1 MKLTTMRSVVVNADA
16 PGRVQIDTVP
26 IPQLA
31 SSEALVRVAA
41 ISLNRGDVRGIHH
54 AQVGY
59 RPGWD
64 LAGIIEQPAADGS
77 GPKAGERV
85 IGFVSSGG
93 WAERVAVP
101 THSLAVLPESVS
113 FPQAATLPIA
123 GLSALFALERNGSLL
138 GQTVLITGATG
149 GVGLFACQLAR
160 LAGARVVTLIRRPEQ
175 TELVRQAGAHEVVV
189 SADGTDAGAYGPYHL
204 IVESV
209 GGQVLGNVMGMLAL
223 GGVCVTLGASE
234 SAEASFNVRTFFMA
248 GGALQG
254 FFIFNEIRRQS
265 ASMGLSRLLQLV
277 ATGQLQTSI
286 SIETSWTNIAEV
298 TQQLLN
304 RQFSGK
310 AVLTVNR

>member
-1 MKLTTMRSVVVNADA
+1 MRSVVVSSDA
-16 PGRVQIDTVP
+16 PGRIHFDTVP
-26 IPQLA
+26 VPEPS
-31 SSEALVRVAA
+31 SSEVLVRVAA
-41 ISLNRGDVRGIHH
+41 ISLNRGDVRSIHH
-54 AQVGY
+54 TQSGF

-64 LAGIIEQPAADGS
+64 LAGIVEQPAADGT
-77 GPKAGERV
+77 GPKAGARV
-85 IGFVSSGG
+85 VGFVPSGG

-101 THSLAVLPESVS
+101 TNSLAVLPDTVS
-113 FPQAATLPIA
+113 FSQAATLPVA
-123 GLSALFALERNGSLL
+123 GLSALYALERNGSLL

-160 LAGARVVTLIRRPEQ
+160 LAGARVVALIRRSEQ
-175 TELVRQAGAHEVVV
+175 TELVQQAGAHEVVV
-189 SADGTDAGAYGPYHL
+189 STDGTEAAEYGPYHL

-209 GGQVLGNVMGMLAL
+209 GGQVLSNVMGMLSF

-234 SAEASFNVRTFFMA
+234 SAEASFNIRTFFMA

-254 FFIFNEIRRQS
+254 FFIFNEIRHRP
-265 ASMGLSRLLQLV
+265 AAKGLSRLLHFV

-286 SIETSWTNIAEV
+286 SVETSWTNISEV

-310 AVLTVNR
+310 AVLTING